1 MPYISN
7 PQKAEGGEKMNKK
20 IDEQL
25 LRINNLHWL
34 PWIGKNYSA
43 SQTKLMVLGESHY
56 LCAGDSPDE
65 YGIDFTRSFIGMH
78 QNGEE
83 GTNVIRNFEKTL
95 LNRDYDEELSKKEMT
110 AISDSFVYQVIIQR
124 LLSASEERPDDSD
137 FQAGWH
143 IILETMKIL
152 KPNTVVSLGVKAFDV
167 LTNLEY
173 EGLTIKK
180 EKWGDDKINN
190 AYPRYCRIELDG
202 HPIDIIFLRH
212 TSGTRSGYYPLEWH
226 KFLKK
231 YFDVSRYLSE
241 LKL

>member
-1 MPYISN
+1 MN
-7 PQKAEGGEKMNKK
+7 KMTKK

-25 LRINNLHWL
+25 LRINDLHWL

-124 LLSASEERPDDSD
+124 ILSASEERPTADD
-137 FQAGWH
+137 FKNGWK
-143 IILETMKIL
+143 IIFETMKVL
-152 KPNTVVSLGVKAFDV
+152 KPKMVISLGVESSNFLAR
-167 LTNLEY
+167 LEY
-173 EGLTIKK
+173 DGLVVKQ
-180 EKWGDDKINN
+180 EKWGDDKINQ
-190 AYPRYCRIELDG
+190 AYPRYFKIELDG
-202 HPIDIIFLRH
+202 ESIDMIFLRH

>member
-1 MPYISN
+1 MN
-7 PQKAEGGEKMNKK
+7 KMTKK

-25 LRINNLHWL
+25 LRINDLHWL

-95 LNRDYDEELSKKEMT
+95 LNRDYDEELSKEEMT
-110 AISDSFVYQVIIQR
+110 ALSDSFVYQVIIQR
-124 LLSASEERPDDSD
+124 LLTASKERPDASD
-137 FQAGWH
+137 FEAGWH
-143 IILETMKIL
+143 IILETIKIL
-152 KPNTVVSLGVKAFDV
+152 KPNTVISLGVKAFDV

-173 EGLTIKK
+173 EGLTVKK

-212 TSGTRSGYYPLEWH
+212 TSGTMGGYYPLEWH

>member
-1 MPYISN
+1 
-7 PQKAEGGEKMNKK
+7 MNKK

-110 AISDSFVYQVIIQR
+110 ALSDSFVYQVIIQR
-124 LLSASEERPDDSD
+124 LLNASEERSDNSD
-137 FQAGWH
+137 FEAGWN
-143 IILETMKIL
+143 IILETIKIL
-152 KPNTVVSLGVKAFDV
+152 KPNTVVSLGER
-167 LTNLEY
+167 LLMY
-173 EGLTIKK
+173 
-180 EKWGDDKINN
+180 
-190 AYPRYCRIELDG
+190 
-202 HPIDIIFLRH
+202 
-212 TSGTRSGYYPLEWH
+212 
-226 KFLKK
+226 
-231 YFDVSRYLSE
+231 
-241 LKL
+241 

>member
-1 MPYISN
+1 MT
-7 PQKAEGGEKMNKK
+7 KK
-20 IDEQL
+20 TDEQL

-95 LNRDYDEELSKKEMT
+95 LNRDTDEELSGKEMT

-124 LLSASEERPDDSD
+124 LLSASEERPTADD
-137 FQAGWH
+137 FKNGWK
-143 IILETMKIL
+143 IIFETMKIL
-152 KPNTVVSLGVKAFDV
+152 KPNTVVSLGVESSNFLAR
-167 LTNLEY
+167 LEY
-173 EGLTIKK
+173 DGLVVKQ

-202 HPIDIIFLRH
+202 QPIDIIFLRH
-212 TSGTRSGYYPLEWH
+212 TSGTMGGYYPKEWH
-226 KFLKK
+226 KFAKK
-231 YFDVSRYLSE
+231 YFDIASYMKEVE
-241 LKL
+241 NHFNTLK